1 MFCSQCGVKASG
13 RFCHSCGSPL
23 VRAESDSVLTTA
35 EKADAED
42 STENWEEDPLYE
54 NIVRVESVRSVIAQH
69 AASAPK
75 GISGEAILA
84 IYDKVIQSPIPLE
97 RLAAVVQP
105 LYASWGIHTGKDRT
119 HLMTIPIGRAI
130 ARTLCSLA
138 KHGQTLQ
145 NVVQH
150 KDGCVVHADLPSS
163 ICALKG
169 ILKISLQRRESGTQI
184 AASTDIPGQLFDWGK
199 SNRCLEQLFHDLRTE
214 LGLPPGASLR
224 RVA

>member
-13 RFCHSCGSPL
+13 RFCHSCGNPL
-23 VRAESDSVLTTA
+23 VRAESESASAT
-35 EKADAED
+35 ED
-42 STENWEEDPLYE
+42 NACVAYSPRNWEQDPLYE
-54 NIVRVESVRSVIAQH
+54 NIIRVESVRSVIAQH
-69 AASAPK
+69 AAMAPK

-84 IYDKVIQSPIPLE
+84 VYGKVIQSPIPLD

-105 LYASWGIHTGKDRT
+105 MYASWGIRTGKGRT
-119 HLMTIPIGRAI
+119 HLMRIPIGRAI

-150 KDGCVVHADLPSS
+150 EDGCVVHADLPSS

-169 ILKISLQRRESGTQI
+169 ILTISLQRCEGGTQI
-184 AASTDIPGQLFDWGK
+184 EASTDIPGQLFDWGK
-199 SNRCLEQLFHDLRTE
+199 SNRCLEQLFNDLRTE
-214 LGLPPGASLR
+214 LGLPPGNSQR